1 MEESRRG
8 IQIKIAILEMMVE
21 LVSGYLSMQLQQT
34 FSEESCAVQHTVG
47 QNILAGWTVSS
58 TCVNMLW

>member
-1 MEESRRG
+1 MEKARRG

-34 FSEESCAVQHTVG
+34 FSEESWAIQHTVG
-47 QNILAGWTVSS
+47 QNILLRPV
-58 TCVNMLW
+58 L